1 MKKSSRQIALILAAS
16 CLVLLLALAGGTS
29 TGTPAQVA
37 KTSGAQQTRIFVGPD
52 ILASRDGDFA
62 HVEMTVAASPRSASD
77 LLAASIVFASPEGA
91 VGVRPYVSH
100 DGGFRWND
108 GSPQGQS
115 ETVGADPQVGYGV
128 SGTAYFMYMAMPDT
142 SAPPLLSFYRSSDA
156 GKTWEKPA
164 LLGASTD
171 AYDHP
176 QLAVDQSFG
185 RFAGRVYVSVLGG
198 AKFPEYRIGVFRS
211 DDDGRS
217 FVGPVPAASGGGKI
231 GISNSNLMVLSD
243 GSLVVPYCDF
253 SFDQKKQHG
262 TDPSNCFSVISNDGG
277 ISFSSPRPVAS
288 RTTSKDSPRL
298 GTFPQFAADSTGG
311 EYKDRLYA
319 IWDDFRN
326 GRTKVAFSYSADRG
340 VTWSASTIDPSAPEN
355 AIQFQPA
362 IAVNKDG
369 VVGVIWFDTRNLP
382 DDDYNVYF
390 AVSENGGKS
399 FLPSVRLNSEVCHR
413 KGAGNMRLSPTT
425 WKPSANIS
433 MGKDTSAR
441 MTLLSPMSRY
451 AAGGDYIGLAADL
464 DGTFHPV
471 WPDSRSGTFQ
481 VYTAQVRLQRRA
493 PISSTDPT
501 PPACPTTRAEITDD
515 VALVSDPTKFV
526 PDKREVYLPIR
537 LKNNSKQPISSP
549 IVVQVD
555 GFGSG
560 FGDVAKEFAPA
571 ILNAS
576 NGEQAAGAVLD
587 YSGLLGNSDVLPP
600 GAETGVFIWRL
611 HLSPSDL
618 IPDLHF
624 RVFGNRPSSNCNGE
638 AKPGTER

>member
-1 MKKSSRQIALILAAS
+1 MKKNMRPIAVALAAT
-16 CLVLLLALAGGTS
+16 CLVLSLALGGGTL
-29 TGTPAQVA
+29 TGISAQA
-37 KTSGAQQTRIFVGPD
+37 GARPSDARQTRILVGPE

-62 HVEMTVAASPRSASD
+62 HLEMMVAASPRSASD
-77 LLAASIVFASPEGA
+77 LLGASIVFASPEGA

-108 GSPQGQS
+108 ASPPGQS
-115 ETVGADPQVGYGV
+115 ESVGADPQVAYGV

-142 SAPPLLSFYRSSDA
+142 SEPPVLLFYRSVDA

-164 LLGASTD
+164 LLGASSD

-185 RFAGRVYVSVLGG
+185 KFAGRVYVSVLGG

-243 GSLVVPYCDF
+243 GALVAPFCDF
-253 SFDQKKQHG
+253 SFDQTKQHG
-262 TDPSNCFSVISNDGG
+262 TERSNCFSAISNDGG
-277 ISFSSPRPVAS
+277 VSFSSPRPAGS

-298 GTFPQFAADSTGG
+298 GTFPQFVADTTGDQH
-311 EYKDRLYA
+311 KDRLYA
-319 IWDDFRN
+319 VWDDFRN
-326 GRTKVAFSYSADRG
+326 GRTKVVFSYSADRG
-340 VTWSASTIDPSAPEN
+340 ATWSASTIDASAPEN

-369 VVGVIWFDTRNLP
+369 VVGVIWFDTRDLP
-382 DDDYNVYF
+382 EDDYNVYF
-390 AVSENGGKS
+390 AASEDGGKS
-399 FLPSVRLNSEVCHR
+399 FLPSVKLSSEVSHR
-413 KGAGNMRLSPTT
+413 KGAGNMRLAPTA
-425 WKPSANIS
+425 WKPPAVLRT
-433 MGKDTSAR
+433 GKDTSAR
-441 MTLLSPMSRY
+441 LTLLSPMSRY
-451 AAGGDYIGLAADL
+451 AAGGDYIGLAAGI
-464 DGTFHPV
+464 DGTFHPL

-481 VYTAQVRLQRRA
+481 VYTTQVRLQRTA
-493 PISSTDPT
+493 PSSGGDPA
-501 PPACPTTRAEITDD
+501 PAVCTATRVEITDD
-515 VALVSDPTKFV
+515 VALISDPTKFV
-526 PDKREVYLPIR
+526 PDKREAHLPIR

-560 FGDVAKEFAPA
+560 FGEVAKEFAPT

-576 NGEQAAGAVLD
+576 NAQEGVGAVFD
-587 YSGLLGNSDVLPP
+587 YSALLGNSDLLLP
-600 GAETGVFIWRL
+600 GAETGAFVWKLR
-611 HLSPSDL
+611 LSPGDV

-624 RVFGNRPSSNCNGE
+624 HVFGNRPAGNCSE
-638 AKPGTER
+638 DTKPGTL

>member
-1 MKKSSRQIALILAAS
+1 MRKRARPIVVVIMVCSVLSPAL
-16 CLVLLLALAGGTS
+16 GGDTPAR
-29 TGTPAQVA
+29 TPAQA
-37 KTSGAQQTRIFVGPD
+37 GSKAGQSQQTRILVGPD

-62 HVEMTVAASPRSASD
+62 HLEMTVAASPRSASD
-77 LLAASIVFASPEGA
+77 LLAASIVFASPDGA

-108 GSPQGQS
+108 ASPPGQS
-115 ETVGADPQVGYGV
+115 ESVGADPQVAYGI

-142 SAPPLLSFYRSSDA
+142 SAPPLLLFYRSGDA

-164 LLGASTD
+164 LLGASSD

-176 QLAVDQSFG
+176 QLALDQSFG

-243 GSLVVPYCDF
+243 GALVMPYCDF
-253 SFDQKKQHG
+253 SFDQTKQHG
-262 TDPSNCFSVISNDGG
+262 TEQSNCFSVISIDGG
-277 ISFSSPRPVAS
+277 VSFSSPRPVGV

-298 GTFPQFAADSTGG
+298 GTFPQFVADSTSSQ
-311 EYKDRLYA
+311 YKDRLYA
-319 IWDDFRN
+319 VWDDFRN
-326 GRTKVAFSYSADRG
+326 GRTKLAFSYSADRG
-340 VTWSASTIDPSAPEN
+340 VTWSSSTLDAAAPED

-369 VVGVIWFDTRNLP
+369 VVGVIWLDTRNLS

-390 AVSENGGKS
+390 AASEDGGKS
-399 FLPSVRLNSEVCHR
+399 FLPSVKLNSEVSHR
-413 KGAGNMRLSPTT
+413 KGAGNMRISPTT
-425 WKPSANIS
+425 WKPPAVIS
-433 MGKDTSAR
+433 KGKDTSAR
-441 MTLLSPMSRY
+441 MTMLSPMSRY

-464 DGTFHPV
+464 DGTFHPL

-481 VYTAQVRLQRRA
+481 VYTTQVRLQRA
-493 PISSTDPT
+493 ASISSADPT
-501 PPACPTTRAEITDD
+501 PAACPAARVEITDD
-515 VALVSDPTKFV
+515 VSLISDPTKFV
-526 PDKREVYLPIR
+526 PDKREAYLPIR
-537 LKNNSKQPISSP
+537 LKNNSKQPIYSP
-549 IVVQVD
+549 ILVQVD

-560 FGDVAKEFAPA
+560 FGEMAKEFAPV
-571 ILNAS
+571 ILDAS
-576 NGEQAAGAVLD
+576 NGKQAIGAVFD
-587 YSGLLGNSDVLPP
+587 YSELLGNSDVLPP
-600 GAETGVFIWRL
+600 GAETGAFIWKLR
-611 HLSPSDL
+611 LSPGDL

-624 RVFGNRPSSNCNGE
+624 RVFGNRPASNCSHD
-638 AKPGTER
+638 AKPGTD

>member
-1 MKKSSRQIALILAAS
+1 MKKNPRPILATLMTCSA
-16 CLVLLLALAGGTS
+16 LALVVGGD
-29 TGTPAQVA
+29 TPARTRAQA
-37 KTSGAQQTRIFVGPD
+37 SSKAGRGQQTHILVGPD

-62 HVEMTVAASPRSASD
+62 HLEMMVAASPRNASD

-108 GSPQGQS
+108 ASPPGQS
-115 ETVGADPQVGYGV
+115 ESVGADPQVAYGI

-142 SAPPLLSFYRSSDA
+142 SAPPLLLFYRSGDA

-164 LLGASTD
+164 LLGASSD

-176 QLAVDQSFG
+176 QLALDQSLG

-198 AKFPEYRIGVFRS
+198 AKYPEYRIGVFRS

-231 GISNSNLMVLSD
+231 GISNSNLMVLAD
-243 GSLVVPYCDF
+243 GALVVPYCDF
-253 SFDQKKQHG
+253 SYDQTKQHG
-262 TDPSNCFSVISNDGG
+262 TEQSHCFSVISNDGG
-277 ISFSSPRPVAS
+277 VSFSSPRPVGM

-298 GTFPQFAADSTGG
+298 GTFPQFVADSTSGK
-311 EYKDRLYA
+311 YKDRLFA
-319 IWDDFRN
+319 VWDDFRN

-340 VTWSASTIDPSAPEN
+340 VTWSSSTLDAAAPEN

-390 AVSENGGKS
+390 AASEDGGES
-399 FLPSVRLNSEVCHR
+399 FLPSIKLNTEVSHR
-413 KGAGNMRLSPTT
+413 KGAGNMRISPTT
-425 WKPSANIS
+425 WKPPAVMST
-433 MGKDTSAR
+433 GKDTSAR
-441 MTLLSPMSRY
+441 ITMLSPMSRY

-464 DGTFHPV
+464 DGTFHPL

-481 VYTAQVRLQRRA
+481 VYTTQVRLQRA
-493 PISSTDPT
+493 ASISGADPT
-501 PPACPTTRAEITDD
+501 LAACPASRVEITDD
-515 VALVSDPTKFV
+515 VSLISDPTKFV
-526 PDKREVYLPIR
+526 PDKREAHLPIR
-537 LKNNSKQPISSP
+537 LKNNSKQPIYYP

-560 FGDVAKEFAPA
+560 FGELAKEFAPI

-576 NGEQAAGAVLD
+576 NGRQAVGAVFD
-587 YSGLLGNSDVLPP
+587 YSELLGNSDLLSP
-600 GAETGVFIWRL
+600 GAETGAFIWKLR
-611 HLSPSDL
+611 LSPGDL

-624 RVFGNRPSSNCNGE
+624 RVFGSRPASNCNHD
-638 AKPGTER
+638 AKPGTE